1 MEPVCEKNHVA
12 ERNGG
17 LSIVKLFDRGKS
29 YFCSNKSGYTKTAC
43 LS

>member
-1 MEPVCEKNHVA
+1 MRKNHVA

-17 LSIVKLFDRGKS
+17 LSIVKLLDCGKS
-29 YFCSNKSGYTKTAC
+29 YFCSNKSGYMKTAC